1 MQTKSHSQICQ
12 EYSQMLRG
20 YSLVALKNM
29 GALSGFK
36 GGAVGAM
43 KARLSW
49 NPQYRREVRMV
60 RQFKARWMWPADL
73 RPR

>member
-1 MQTKSHSQICQ
+1 MQSKSHSQICQ
-12 EYSQMLRG
+12 EYSHMLRG

-36 GGAVGAM
+36 GGAVGAI
-43 KARLSW
+43 KARMAF
-49 NPQYRREVRMV
+49 NIQHRREVRMV
-60 RQFKARWMWPADL
+60 RQFKACWMWPADL